1 MIRIVLDTNVLVS
14 GIMAPQSPPAQ
25 ILRQITEGQVRLL
38 VSEPIKQE
46 AKAVLGYSKITKIFQ
61 KQGISQKIVTSTLT
75 NLLQIAITTP
85 GKLKVEAVK
94 QDPSDN
100 IFLGCAVEGQADFIV
115 SGDHHLKD
123 LKTYQGIKI
132 IAPARF
138 LELI

>member
-85 GKLKVEAVK
+85 GKLV
-94 QDPSDN
+94 
-100 IFLGCAVEGQADFIV
+100 
-115 SGDHHLKD
+115 
-123 LKTYQGIKI
+123 
-132 IAPARF
+132 RF
-138 LELI
+138 RVIDVGKEREPFRGALISFPTL